1 MAVYNISINQG
12 ENYDLIT
19 AITNASGQAVNISGY
34 NVRGQVRYSYGST
47 GVMLNLAPDIVSAV
61 SGIIQ
66 VSLTPSETASL
77 PITVAVYDIEKY
89 SENDV
94 VVNKILNG
102 TFTITPEVTR

>member
-1 MAVYNISINQG
+1 MAYNISITQG
-12 ENYDLIT
+12 ENYDLV
-19 AITNASGQAVNISGY
+19 AGITNASGQPVNISGY
-34 NVRGQVRYSYGST
+34 NLRGQVRYSYGST
-47 GVMLNLAPDIVSAV
+47 GVMLNLAPDIVSEV

-66 VSLTPSETASL
+66 ISLTPSETAAL

-102 TFTITPEVTR
+102 TFTINPEVTR

>member
-1 MAVYNISINQG
+1 MAYDISIIQG
-12 ENYDLIT
+12 ESYDLV
-19 AITNASGQAVNISGY
+19 AGITNASGQPVNISGY

-47 GVMLNLAPDIVSAV
+47 GIMLDLAPSIVSPE

-66 VSLTPSETASL
+66 ISLTSSETASL
-77 PITVAVYDIEKY
+77 PITVAVYDVEKY

>member
-1 MAVYNISINQG
+1 MAFNISITQG
-12 ENYDLIT
+12 ESYDLIA
-19 AITNASGQAVNISGY
+19 AITNASGQAINISGY

-47 GVMLNLAPDIVSAV
+47 GIMLDLAPDIVSAV

-77 PITVAVYDIEKY
+77 PVTIAVYDIEKY
-89 SENDV
+89 SENNV

-102 TFTITPEVTR
+102 TFTISPEVTR